1 MGREPQAP
9 REPTAE
15 RDSAIAVISAYGAF
29 RVLLVLLA
37 VWTFFAGFSL
47 LVQGPTTLT
56 FGSDDPAAERI
67 IGALLIVLV
76 PVYGL
81 LAWRREEYRLLS
93 WIPYAA
99 QAAVI
104 LPSVWDIVVTR
115 DRAFQ
120 DAALMVIVS
129 GIFLVLLVYFWWSSH
144 PLGFFQPEEEPEAE
158 EDFEAGDE
166 EDVDEDEEPTDDEYE
181 DEEETVDDEGEYD
194 EEDYEDE
201 EEDEEEPP
209 PPPRRRR

>member
-81 LAWRREEYRLLS
+81 LAWRREEYRLLL

-144 PLGFFQPEEEPEAE
+144 PLGFFQPEEEELEEE
-158 EDFEAGDE
+158 EDLEAGDE
-166 EDVDEDEEPTDDEYE
+166 EDEEPTDDEYA
-181 DEEETVDDEGEYD
+181 DEEGDDDPEEDDVEYD
-194 EEDYEDE
+194 EEEDYE